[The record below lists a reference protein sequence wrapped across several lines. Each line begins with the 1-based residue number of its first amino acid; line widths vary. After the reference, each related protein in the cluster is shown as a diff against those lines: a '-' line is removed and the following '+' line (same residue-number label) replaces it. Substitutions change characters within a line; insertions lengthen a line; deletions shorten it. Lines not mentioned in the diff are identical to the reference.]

1 MLSNNILVPALIF
14 AAVGF
19 LVGILVMILFS
30 DRTKIKEKGDADNP
44 DLEKLILP
52 EIPVLP
58 EERFDSIVHIYRE
71 KNSGKLV
78 TDVKGKV
85 HLTHNTIPADQL
97 QNLQEASRSWQ
108 AWLGL
113 STPVPTPAPTP
124 PLTPVPEPAPVSP
137 APKPETLPPVT
148 VASAVRPAPIEKPRA
163 RTMVGQIEEILQD
176 MLPNTDYAGQNI
188 HLGEELEHG
197 VVVWV
202 GAQKFIGVDS
212 VTDEGIKSV
221 IKAAVSRWEDTG
233 ALG

>member
-14 AAVGF
+14 SAVGF

-30 DRTKIKEKGDADNP
+30 DRTKNKEKEGEDNP
-44 DLEKLILP
+44 DLGTLTLP
-52 EIPVLP
+52 ELPVLP

-71 KNSGKLV
+71 KNSGKIV

-97 QNLQEASRSWQ
+97 QILQEASRSWQ
-108 AWLGL
+108 AWLGI
-113 STPVPTPAPTP
+113 SAPAPTPVPTP
-124 PLTPVPEPAPVSP
+124 VHMPAPVIP
-137 APKPETLPPVT
+137 APQPEALPPVT
-148 VASAVRPAPIEKPRA
+148 VGSAVRSDPIEKPRA
-163 RTMVGQIEEILQD
+163 RTMVGQIEEILQE

-202 GAQKFIGVDS
+202 GAQKYIGVDS

-221 IKAAVSRWEDTG
+221 IKAAVSRWEDSG
-233 ALG
+233 GIS